1 MENWIGD
8 IVFFCLFFAVVVVVV
23 VVIVF
28 HFFDWKHLFWVN
40 VAPKFKTVS

>member
-8 IVFFCLFFAVVVVVV
+8 IVFFFLFFAVVGVVG
-23 VVIVF
+23 VVILF